1 MPYNCSNSFSSINYE
16 AILKLMEEAKNLAVK
31 GPREMRFEQGR
42 NRRLLSHH
50 RLLKKIAKMVITPIL
65 GSLGLELRTTE
76 VKDASA
82 KYVVS
87 RLEKA
92 WSLDFLLYALRE
104 KPELDLELFDHR
116 DRREVIK
123 LVRKRSTRHCSAN
136 CMPAI
141 YSMKMTSGYGGPTMR
156 SLGG

>member
-1 MPYNCSNSFSSINYE
+1 MSYNCSNSFSSINYE

-42 NRRLLSHH
+42 RRLLSHH

-92 WSLDFLLYALRE
+92 
-104 KPELDLELFDHR
+104 
-116 DRREVIK
+116 
-123 LVRKRSTRHCSAN
+123 
-136 CMPAI
+136 
-141 YSMKMTSGYGGPTMR
+141 
-156 SLGG
+156 